1 VLLVLAGV
9 IAAGGVVGESTPAV
23 IGAMIVAPLATPI
36 YGVALAT
43 VTGSRRDLL
52 ASLRLLVA
60 GVLVFTAAG
69 YARVAAARGRQPR
82 RRAKVLITVFV
93 ALLLIPLAGASFRTL
108 EYELWMRTTDDVAHT
123 WVMGTDWKVES
134 VKQAGS
140 DIVILVVG
148 QGDTPP
154 IDALREAVRRD
165 VLRSVDVLVI
175 EESGRTT
182 AL

>member
-1 VLLVLAGV
+1 
-9 IAAGGVVGESTPAV
+9 VV
-23 IGAMIVAPLATPI
+23 
-36 YGVALAT
+36 
-43 VTGSRRDLL
+43 
-52 ASLRLLVA
+52 
-60 GVLVFTAAG
+60 
-69 YARVAAARGRQPR
+69 
-82 RRAKVLITVFV
+82 ITVFV
-93 ALLLIPLAGASFRTL
+93 VLLLIPLAGASFRTL

-123 WVMGTDWKVES
+123 WVKGTDWKVES

-154 IDALREAVRRD
+154 VDALRAAVRRD
-165 VLRSVDVLVI
+165 VPRSVDVLVI